1 MLRNYLK
8 IAIRNLWRNR
18 LFTGINIAG
27 LSLGITVF
35 IFIMQFVA
43 SEWGANRFNENYS
56 NLYRVNTL
64 EKNGRADNILPPG
77 FAPIIKKEIPAAVQ
91 VVRVADGVGAGVLTY
106 SDTKSQEEKA
116 FRENSIYY
124 VEGSFLETFSFPV
137 LSGSPNLRNPQT
149 LAISKGI
156 ANKLFGNEDAIGKVV
171 TVSNQFGNTPYTVQA
186 VYSIPSNSDIKAE
199 VFLSMNTL
207 ENVANRGGNDW
218 ADPNGL
224 ENGFVTIYLQLN
236 KGADPVLV
244 ADNITKM
251 VKAATGAEPE
261 DQTIGVLQP
270 FSALHLPPSFNY
282 PFQTYGS
289 LPLVILFFGIAILI
303 LSIAWVNYINLST
316 AQAFNRSREVGVRKV
331 LGASRS
337 QLVLQ
342 YLTETLLLTLVAV
355 FIAFMAVNIF
365 QNSLNEFT
373 GKPLSMAVLNYPW
386 FWLALILSFLL
397 GSVLSG
403 VYVGLTLTSF
413 TPVTAI
419 RGNLTLKTGGFSL
432 RKGLVVFQF
441 TISIIFMIATVILYN
456 QLQFMQREKLGMN
469 LDQLLVIEGP
479 TVSSE
484 RQAEKNS
491 LFKNDLGQL
500 PFVKKYAASNNV
512 PGVGYNFSAIG
523 ITSLNPQKD
532 DDKKPYS
539 MFICDH
545 QFFNT
550 YDISFAQGNTFS
562 KEDAE
567 RTWNNVKK
575 LIINESAARS
585 LGFDLKQN
593 IIGEK
598 ISWGENYEIIGVV
611 KDYHHLSLREVIKP
625 TIFLGSVSF
634 GYFTIQTGIE
644 NMPAKM
650 EALKKLYTES
660 FPGNPFNYFFADELY
675 NQQYFI
681 EQKLGSAF
689 IAAAFIAIFIA
700 CMGLFGL
707 ATFSAKQRIKEIGI
721 RKVLGASVASVT
733 LLLSKDFIKLVL
745 ISIVVAIPVAWWA
758 MDKWLM
764 DYAYRSPLSIWIF
777 VGAGFAAI
785 FIAVATISF
794 QAIKTAIANPV
805 KSLRTE

>member
-106 SDTKSQEEKA
+106 SDSKSQEEKA

>member
-106 SDTKSQEEKA
+106 SDSKSQEEKA

-337 QLVLQ
+337 QLVFQ

-355 FIAFMAVNIF
+355 CIAFLAVSIF

-575 LIINESAARS
+575 LIINESTARS

>member
-1 MLRNYLK
+1 M
-8 IAIRNLWRNR
+8 
-18 LFTGINIAG
+18 
-27 LSLGITVF
+27 
-35 IFIMQFVA
+35 
-43 SEWGANRFNENYS
+43 
-56 NLYRVNTL
+56 
-64 EKNGRADNILPPG
+64 
-77 FAPIIKKEIPAAVQ
+77 
-91 VVRVADGVGAGVLTY
+91 
-106 SDTKSQEEKA
+106 
-116 FRENSIYY
+116 
-124 VEGSFLETFSFPV
+124 
-137 LSGSPNLRNPQT
+137 
-149 LAISKGI
+149 
-156 ANKLFGNEDAIGKVV
+156 
-171 TVSNQFGNTPYTVQA
+171 
-186 VYSIPSNSDIKAE
+186 
-199 VFLSMNTL
+199 
-207 ENVANRGGNDW
+207 
-218 ADPNGL
+218 
-224 ENGFVTIYLQLN
+224 
-236 KGADPVLV
+236 
-244 ADNITKM
+244 
-251 VKAATGAEPE
+251 
-261 DQTIGVLQP
+261 
-270 FSALHLPPSFNY
+270 
-282 PFQTYGS
+282 
-289 LPLVILFFGIAILI
+289 
-303 LSIAWVNYINLST
+303 
-316 AQAFNRSREVGVRKV
+316 
-331 LGASRS
+331 
-337 QLVLQ
+337 
-342 YLTETLLLTLVAV
+342 
-355 FIAFMAVNIF
+355 
-365 QNSLNEFT
+365 
-373 GKPLSMAVLNYPW
+373 
-386 FWLALILSFLL
+386 
-397 GSVLSG
+397 
-403 VYVGLTLTSF
+403 
-413 TPVTAI
+413 
-419 RGNLTLKTGGFSL
+419 
-432 RKGLVVFQF
+432 
-441 TISIIFMIATVILYN
+441 
-456 QLQFMQREKLGMN
+456 
-469 LDQLLVIEGP
+469 
-479 TVSSE
+479 
-484 RQAEKNS
+484 
-491 LFKNDLGQL
+491 
-500 PFVKKYAASNNV
+500 
-512 PGVGYNFSAIG
+512 
-523 ITSLNPQKD
+523 TSLNPQKD

-745 ISIVVAIPVAWWA
+745 ISIVVAIPVAWWV